1 MFQVELSDK
10 LPHIQSL
17 CIHEMVVRAFKHI
30 IRAVIAAVD
39 DISIMAESVASCL
52 NILLGPFPEE
62 NNDGKC
68 IEDHNLRQKWLEV
81 FLMKRFRLG
90 WKDEYSLDMRKY
102 AILRGICH
110 KVILRSLDV
119 TVIIF
124 RFVISDCTC
133 SPLEP

>member
-30 IRAVIAAVD
+30 VHAVIAAVD
-39 DISIMAESVASCL
+39 HIYDMAQSVASCL

-68 IEDHNLRQKWLEV
+68 GEDHNLRQKWLEV
-81 FLMKRFRLG
+81 FLMKRFGLAWRLLL
-90 WKDEYSLDMRKY
+90 STTR
-102 AILRGICH
+102 
-110 KVILRSLDV
+110 
-119 TVIIF
+119 
-124 RFVISDCTC
+124 
-133 SPLEP
+133 